1 MRKLG
6 PAPSV
11 GFFERNARERIKRLS
26 MEHAKSFESFV
37 CFAPKRLK
45 WRRWMVDSI
54 IFLFISIFRW
64 VLLEKSIF
72 INYWFIKWTSTRSW
86 TILIHQIE
94 LKFAQN
100 KCLCLYLCLV
110 LFIFSKIKVKLLVKN
125 IVQSRVEFVG
135 KYAFLELL
143 FDVGANSSDIR
154 RF

>member
-6 PAPSV
+6 SAPSV
-11 GFFERNARERIKRLS
+11 GLFESNARERIKRLS

-45 WRRWMVDSI
+45 WWRWM
-54 IFLFISIFRW
+54 FISMFRW

-72 INYWFIKWTSTRSW
+72 INYWFIKWTSTRSL

-94 LKFAQN
+94 LKSAQN

-135 KYAFLELL
+135 KHAFLELL
-143 FDVGANSSDIR
+143 FYVGSNSSDIR